1 MLVIGRRE
9 GQSAVIADGE
19 SKITVYVLEIRNNYV
34 KLGFEAPKNLPVHR
48 REVYDAI
55 KDSGGELTSKA
66 NSG

>member
-34 KLGFEAPKNLPVHR
+34 KLGFEAPKGLPVHR
-48 REVYDAI
+48 NEVYDSI
-55 KDSGGELTSKA
+55 KAHGGDLTRKASSG
-66 NSG
+66 